1 MSLRIIK
8 NGLLDTIQDEGRY
21 GYQHLGIN
29 PGGAMDNISMRVAN
43 MLVGND
49 PCEAV
54 IEMHFPAAEIFFEQ
68 SALIALSG
76 ADFSAMIN
84 THPVALNKPLMVQEG
99 SVLRFTKNISGCRVY
114 FSIQGGFVADEWL
127 ASCSTHLKVKAG
139 GFAGR
144 ALQRYDRIL
153 LKQNMAHTF
162 VNEEEAFRILPW
174 QANTTDLYTM
184 GNFHFIQG
192 AEYAYLDEPS
202 KAHLEAGVFIIS
214 KQSDRMGYRLEGPVI
229 QLTTPMELISTAV
242 TKGTIQ
248 LLPDG
253 QLIVLMADHQTTGG
267 YPRVAHVI
275 SADIPSLSQTGVGQK
290 IVFTQTHSSTAE
302 NMLLQQQRNLQQ
314 LQNACTFRLQEYFNQ

>member
-29 PGGAMDNISMRVAN
+29 PGGAMDSIAMRVAN

-49 PCEAV
+49 QGEAV

-76 ADFSAMIN
+76 ANFSAMIN
-84 THPVALNKPLMVQEG
+84 THPVPLNKPLLVQEG
-99 SVLRFTKNISGCRVY
+99 SVLRFTKNISECRVY
-114 FSIQGGFVADEWL
+114 LSIQGGFVADEWL

-153 LKQNMAHTF
+153 LKQNSTHVF
-162 VNEEEAFRILPW
+162 VNEEEAYRILPW
-174 QANTTDLYTM
+174 QANITDMYTM
-184 GNFHFIQG
+184 GNFHFTPG
-192 AEYAYLDEPS
+192 AEYEYLDELS

-214 KQSDRMGYRLEGPVI
+214 KQSDRMGYRLEGPPI

-275 SADIPSLSQTGVGQK
+275 SADISSLSQTGVGQK
-290 IVFTQTHSSTAE
+290 IIFIQTHSSTAE